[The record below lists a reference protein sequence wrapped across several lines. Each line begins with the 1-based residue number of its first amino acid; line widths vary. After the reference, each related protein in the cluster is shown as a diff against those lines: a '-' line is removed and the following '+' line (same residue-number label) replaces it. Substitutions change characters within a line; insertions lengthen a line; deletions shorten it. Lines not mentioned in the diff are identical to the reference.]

1 MISEGKIEAQNEGKW
16 AHCASE
22 IDVSLSD
29 EEYSHN

>member
-1 MISEGKIEAQNEGKW
+1 MISEGEREAQKEGKW

-22 IDVSLSD
+22 IDVGLSD